1 MYNGLAD
8 LRGKSR
14 LDFRQ
19 CYPSSFFL
27 FFILCVV
34 PCLWWF
40 FLLFYYAHM
49 CVSVLVDVAMF
60 ILSFYCCRMCVCVC
74 ACLYAC
80 ACADVLYPQYS
91 CVIFFNLFFPF
102 GFSSFLD
109 FLLSLPF
116 SFSVSIWYATH
127 FSSLKRMSSKNVRA
141 ICYLQGSIC
150 SFIIYTKMERQ
161 LMSGEC

>member
-40 FLLFYYAHM
+40 FLLFYYAHT

-74 ACLYAC
+74 ACLCAC

-91 CVIFFNLFFPF
+91 CVIFFNFYFFPLRFLLFLIFFFPF
-102 GFSSFLD
+102 PSPFRFRYDMQLISLLLNACLLKTSAPFVTCREVYAH
-109 FLLSLPF
+109 LLSTPR
-116 SFSVSIWYATH
+116 W
-127 FSSLKRMSSKNVRA
+127 KGN
-141 ICYLQGSIC
+141 
-150 SFIIYTKMERQ
+150 
-161 LMSGEC
+161 